1 MACTASVGSSPK
13 SFIKGVSWPVDR
25 AAVVALSDL
34 GLSPRQIAQYFSVTP
49 AEVNRL
55 LQQKLPS
62 VDERTPRNL
71 ED

>member
-1 MACTASVGSSPK
+1 MACTASVGSPTK

-25 AAVVALSDL
+25 ASVVALSDL

-62 VDERTPRNL
+62 VDQRNAS
-71 ED
+71 